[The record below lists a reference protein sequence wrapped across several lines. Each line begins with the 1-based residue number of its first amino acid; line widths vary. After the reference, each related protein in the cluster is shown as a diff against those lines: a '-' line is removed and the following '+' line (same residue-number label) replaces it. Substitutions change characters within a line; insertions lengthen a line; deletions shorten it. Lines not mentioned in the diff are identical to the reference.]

1 MAMRTANTQQWEY
14 RDIALPRGTSRE
26 AARQLMTGAA
36 DTGHW
41 ELQQSLVFPDG
52 RRKFRLRRRVYR
64 VVRTA

>member
-1 MAMRTANTQQWEY
+1 MAIQATSTPRWEY
-14 RDIALPRGTSRE
+14 REIPLPRGASRE

-41 ELQQSLVFPDG
+41 ELQQSRVFPDG
-52 RRKFRLRRRVYR
+52 RRKVRLRRRVYR

>member
-1 MAMRTANTQQWEY
+1 MAIQRATTPQWEY
-14 RDIALPRGTSRE
+14 REIALPRGTSRE

-41 ELQQSLVFPDG
+41 ELQQSRVFPDG
-52 RRKFRLRRRVYR
+52 RRKVRLRRRVYR